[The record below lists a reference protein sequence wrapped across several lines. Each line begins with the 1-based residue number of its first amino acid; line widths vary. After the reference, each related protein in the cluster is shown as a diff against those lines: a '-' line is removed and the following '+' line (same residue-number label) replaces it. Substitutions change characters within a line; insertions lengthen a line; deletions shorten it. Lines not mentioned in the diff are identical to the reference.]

1 MDIFINEEDE
11 KNSVLLRDDM
21 INTYAKGRIAMVY
34 VTDRAKFLASHICDE
49 MHKKCHSDDNI
60 DIIDIKTFRLD
71 VKSCFLKYDLII
83 FIMATGIAVRT
94 IAPYLVDKY
103 IDPAVLVIDDMGNN
117 VISLLGGHMA
127 GANEYAK
134 FIAEKIGAEAIIT
147 TATDINKK
155 GAFDLLV
162 KKIGAKLENLRELS
176 LKYNTELLN
185 DMGPYLFVDPDIEGL
200 VKSIPRWDDVT
211 RGFRDYKLHTMAD
224 MQDNRDLDK
233 DCDII
238 LISDKKDIGILNLP
252 NACNIVKLVPK
263 INVLGTGCRKNID
276 SEQYR
281 RTVMEYLD
289 YSNVDI
295 GSIVELASIELKSDR
310 KSVV

>member
-162 KKIGAKLENLRELS
+162 KRIGAKLENLRELS
-176 LKYNTELLN
+176 LKYNVELLN

-200 VKSIPRWDDVT
+200 VKSIPRWGDVT
-211 RGFRDYKLHTMAD
+211 RGFRDYKLHLMAD
-224 MQDNRDLDK
+224 RSEEHTSELQSRQYLV
-233 DCDII
+233 CR
-238 LISDKKDIGILNLP
+238 LLLEKKKTYFSLFSPPITTLP
-252 NACNIVKLVPK
+252 FPMPTSSSYSFPSSFFPFSCFLCPIVFRP
-263 INVLGTGCRKNID
+263 TCC
-276 SEQYR
+276 SCSPCS
-281 RTVMEYLD
+281 TFP
-289 YSNVDI
+289 SC
-295 GSIVELASIELKSDR
+295 SS
-310 KSVV
+310 